1 MSGGMFGEGVPPR
14 RAAALV
20 ICDLSRGGSIL
31 LGRRNPALPF
41 MGGHHAFLGGSLV
54 PDDAE
59 VPVVNGGPDPFLAG
73 AVRETFE
80 ETGMLLVDGPMPGPV
95 ALAEARDALNR
106 GELRFSAWLREAGCR
121 VDAAAFTPA
130 GRWITPSFSPIRY
143 DTQYFLCRRAGC
155 PPAFSGGPDDEICG
169 LDWLTPE
176 AALARWRAG
185 GIRLST
191 PVAYVLRSLA
201 ALPPE
206 AALER
211 LRRPPGVDD
220 VRADYIEPR
229 PGIHMIPLRTQTLP
243 PATHTNCVVVGWRE
257 LIIVDPGP
265 VAGEE
270 RARLTARLD
279 DLCALGGAV
288 AGVALTHA
296 HGDHAGA
303 AAFLAA
309 RHNVPV
315 WAHPAAGFP
324 GARPLE
330 DGAVLTAAG
339 DPPWRLRAL
348 HTPGHDPGHLAFLEE
363 TTRTLLSGDLFANP
377 GTILVSPE
385 HGGDMTRY
393 LESLERA
400 AALEGLEMVVP
411 SHGWAMPGAEGIVHL
426 RRLIAHRLQR
436 EARIRAALDRGLRA
450 EDDLLD
456 AAYDDTPADLRDLA
470 RLQLRAHLR
479 RLGRS

>member
-1 MSGGMFGEGVPPR
+1 MFGVGVPPR
-14 RAAALV
+14 EAAAMV
-20 ICDLSRGGSIL
+20 VCDLSRGGAVL

-41 MGGHHAFLGGSLV
+41 MGGHHAFLGGGLV

-59 VPVVNGGPDPFLAG
+59 VPVVNGAPAPFLAG
-73 AVRETFE
+73 AVREVFE
-80 ETGMLLVDGPMPGPV
+80 ETGLLLAEGPIPGPD
-95 ALAEARDALNR
+95 ALAAARAALNR
-106 GELRFSAWLREAGCR
+106 GGLRFSAWLREAGCR

-143 DTQYFLCRRAGC
+143 DTQYFLHRRAGV
-155 PPAFSGGPDDEICG
+155 PSGGFCGPDDEICG
-169 LDWLTPE
+169 LDWLTPA
-176 AALARWRAG
+176 AALARWRDG

-201 ALPPE
+201 ALAPD

-229 PGIHMIPLRTQTLP
+229 PGIHVVPLRTQTLP
-243 PATHTNCVVVGWRE
+243 PATHTNCVVIGWRE
-257 LIIVDPGP
+257 MIVVDPGP

-270 RARLTARLD
+270 RARLAARLD

-303 AAFLAA
+303 AAFIAA
-309 RHNVPV
+309 RHGVPV
-315 WAHPAAGFP
+315 WAHPAAAFP

-330 DGAVLTAAG
+330 DGAVLEAAG

-348 HTPGHDPGHLAFLEE
+348 HTPGHDPGHVAFLEE

-385 HGGDMTRY
+385 HGGDMTQY
-393 LESLERA
+393 LHSLERA

-411 SHGWAMPGAEGIVHL
+411 SHGWAMPGTEGVGHL

-436 EARIRAALDRGLRA
+436 EARIVEALKRGLRA

-456 AAYDDTPADLRDLA
+456 AAYNDTPADLRDLA

-479 RLGRS
+479 RLGETGAV